1 MKKRLFAV
9 LLALAMLLSLAACA
23 NPASAATPAPT
34 EVPAPTEA
42 PQAGAFTPGTYTAAA
57 DGRNGPV
64 NVEVVFSENAI
75 ESVTVTEHS
84 ETAGIADPA
93 IERIPA
99 AIVEQ
104 QSLSVDTVSGCTLTC
119 SAILAAATDCLT
131 QAGGDPAQ
139 WSSAPEASEPEAPEG
154 ETLACDVVI
163 AGGGTAGL
171 SAGIEALDAGAS
183 VILVEKMASVG
194 GSTALSE
201 GRMLAANSYVQKA
214 LGIEDSP
221 ELFAQYLM
229 YISQEKADP
238 EFVKIVAESS
248 AATVD
253 WLVGFG
259 VVFADEV
266 VTPVP
271 DMQPTRGLFP
281 VDKKGTSIIN
291 PLLEQFEAKGGTL
304 LLETPATDLLT
315 DESGAVTGLIASRA
329 NGSTLTVNAGAVV
342 LATGGFT
349 GSPELMAKYAPSYL
363 NPVGNA
369 GPGNTG
375 DGLLMAERVG
385 ADILANDCLIAQL
398 TDKGVTGRWDA
409 CGLFV
414 SPEGKRFMNE
424 NLPRPRRARA
434 CINALG
440 QVYPYYIHDESEVN
454 DRMAD
459 AVAAG
464 TAYEASSVAEL
475 AEQIGADP
483 AVLQATLDRY
493 NELCAKGVDDDFGK
507 DAGALK
513 AIDLSGKLYAIRLT
527 FNCAGTTG
535 GPRTNTSAQ
544 VLNKSGEPIPG
555 LYAAGE
561 VASGSFFANEYPG
574 SGAAIQCYT
583 TFGRIAGQNS
593 AKEALSK

>member
-1 MKKRLFAV
+1 MKKKLFAL
-9 LLALAMLLSLAACA
+9 LLAVAMLLSLTAC
-23 NPASAATPAPT
+23 ATPAPAADP
-34 EVPAPTEA
+34 VPADTAAPTEA
-42 PQAGAFTPGTYTAAA
+42 PQAAAFTPGAYTASA

-64 NVEVVFSENAI
+64 TVEVVFSENAI
-75 ESVTVTEHS
+75 DSVTVTEHS

-99 AIVEQ
+99 AIVAK
-104 QSLSVDTVSGCTLTC
+104 QSLAIDAVSGCTLT
-119 SAILAAATDCLT
+119 SDAIVAAVTDCLM

-139 WSSAPEASEPEAPEG
+139 WSSALEADAPEAAEG
-154 ETLACDVVI
+154 EALTCDVVI
-163 AGGGTAGL
+163 AGGGVAGL
-171 SAGIEALDAGAS
+171 SAAIEALDAGAS

-201 GRMLAANSYVQKA
+201 GRMLAAGSYVQKA

-229 YISQEKADP
+229 NISQNKADP
-238 EFVKIVAESS
+238 EFINIVAESS
-248 AATVD
+248 AATID

-259 VVFADEV
+259 VQFADEV

-315 DESGAVTGLIASRA
+315 DESGAVTGLTASRA
-329 NGSTLTVNAGAVV
+329 DGSTLTVSAGAVV

-424 NLPRPRRARA
+424 NLSRPRRARA
-434 CINALG
+434 CIDALG

-507 DAGALK
+507 DAAALK
-513 AIDLSGKLYAIRLT
+513 PIDLSGKLYAIRLT

-535 GPRTNTSAQ
+535 GPRINTSAQ

-593 AKEALSK
+593 AKEALAK

>member
-1 MKKRLFAV
+1 MPIPP
-9 LLALAMLLSLAACA
+9 S
-23 NPASAATPAPT
+23 
-34 EVPAPTEA
+34 
-42 PQAGAFTPGTYTAAA
+42 
-57 DGRNGPV
+57 
-64 NVEVVFSENAI
+64 
-75 ESVTVTEHS
+75 
-84 ETAGIADPA
+84 
-93 IERIPA
+93 ERIPA
-99 AIVEQ
+99 CHRER

-119 SAILAAATDCLT
+119 NAIVAAATDCLT

-139 WSSAPEASEPEAPEG
+139 WSSAPEADAPEAAEG
-154 ETLACDVVI
+154 ETLTCDVVI

-201 GRMLAANSYVQKA
+201 GRMLAAGSYVQKA
-214 LGIEDSP
+214 LGIEDTP
-221 ELFAQYLM
+221 ELFAEYLM
-229 YISQEKADP
+229 NISQNKADP
-238 EFVKIVAESS
+238 EFVRIVAESS
-248 AATVD
+248 AATID

-259 VVFADEV
+259 VQFADEA

-271 DMQPTRGLFP
+271 DMQPNRGLFP

-291 PLLEQFEAKGGTL
+291 PLLEQFETKGGTL

-315 DESGAVTGLIASRA
+315 DESGAVTGLVAARA
-329 NGSTLTVNAGAVV
+329 DGSTLTVHAGAVV

-434 CINALG
+434 CISALG

-454 DRMAD
+454 DKMPA
-459 AVAAG
+459 AVEAG
-464 TAYEASSVAEL
+464 TAYEASSVSEL
-475 AEQIGADP
+475 AEKIGADP

-507 DAGALK
+507 DAAALK
-513 AIDLSGKLYAIRLT
+513 PIDLSGKLYAIRLT

-544 VLNKSGEPIPG
+544 VLDKSGAPISG